1 MTLLGDGKVATA
13 LMQWVHPRPD
23 QILWAT
29 MLGVARPFLLLNGC
43 GSVFFVSRSTGH
55 DFTILDVAI
64 NDNANAVPSYTT

>member
-1 MTLLGDGKVATA
+1 
-13 LMQWVHPRPD
+13 
-23 QILWAT
+23 